1 MKKDTIIDY
10 LTKHLLA
17 SKSNSLNDES
27 SLQKDNTNEANRNNT
42 SHDKIRTQGNDG
54 NNSKRKGVAMEIQCL
69 MVLMNVVYQ
78 NTKT

>member
-1 MKKDTIIDY
+1 MHLKATLSTMKPIYK
-10 LTKHLLA
+10 
-17 SKSNSLNDES
+17 
-27 SLQKDNTNEANRNNT
+27 NNT